1 MQKTQQKL
9 KAGNAA
15 YETIREMAIEFR
27 FRPDE
32 KINEVELSSALGVSR
47 TPVREALSRLVS
59 ENLVSFRRNY
69 GFYCRSLSEPELDD
83 LLDAIAL
90 MNRDLANRI
99 LASEPKQGLAS
110 LDTLVQ
116 STCQRLGSLPA
127 CDVARADEAIRN
139 ALGHL
144 QGNQVLGDL
153 TANLNARM
161 RFLRKI
167 ILEDSPRKARQFEA
181 YLQLTA
187 LLQGNDEK
195 SAQALIDD
203 FLQEERL
210 LAPEALSK
218 GLGRAYLDKIN
229 YDVSLAP

>member
-99 LASEPKQGLAS
+99 LASAMCIPLKISAS
-110 LDTLVQ
+110 MKPMVTNPI
-116 STCQRLGSLPA
+116 STRLNSA
-127 CDVARADEAIRN
+127 KN
-139 ALGHL
+139 
-144 QGNQVLGDL
+144 
-153 TANLNARM
+153 
-161 RFLRKI
+161 
-167 ILEDSPRKARQFEA
+167 SP
-181 YLQLTA
+181 
-187 LLQGNDEK
+187 
-195 SAQALIDD
+195 
-203 FLQEERL
+203 
-210 LAPEALSK
+210 
-218 GLGRAYLDKIN
+218 
-229 YDVSLAP
+229 